1 MSECVAVL
9 SGRELDGGR
18 RATGTSSKSFIN
30 YLSKVLGNHEI
41 KELRQRAI
49 LALNTYLRML

>member
-1 MSECVAVL
+1 MWNVKAKVTAVII
-9 SGRELDGGR
+9 GV
-18 RATGTSSKSFIN
+18 TGTTSKSFIN

-41 KELRQRAI
+41 KDLRQRAI